1 MTAAARATSVA
12 GAQRA
17 ADPEGAHRPADAEG
31 ATYLVT
37 GAMGCLG
44 AWVTHHLV
52 AAGRRTVAFDL
63 SDDRRR
69 LDLLLA
75 PEEQRAV
82 TFVAGDLIDT
92 DTVARVVE
100 EHGVT
105 RIVHLAALQIPFCRA
120 NPVVG
125 SLVNVVGFV
134 NVFEAARRAGVGN
147 VAYAS
152 SAAVYGPATRYPAAR
167 YPADQHGAA
176 LLPADAPLDPLT
188 LYGAYKQ
195 ADEAIARVYAL
206 EHGIASIGLRP
217 YTVYGLG
224 RDQGVTSEPTVAML
238 NAARGKDATISFGGA
253 MQFHFASD
261 VAHAF
266 IAAADAGAG
275 DGPAVGG
282 GAPGDGAAPQP
293 AKARALTFNLGGDA
307 VTVEDVAALIEGS
320 RPGVRVSVGA
330 ARLPFAAGMSE
341 GALHEILP
349 GLPSTSIEDGVRAT
363 LEAFTA
369 CLEDGRLPRA

>member
-1 MTAAARATSVA
+1 MSGATGTAGVT
-12 GAQRA
+12 
-17 ADPEGAHRPADAEG
+17 G

-52 AAGRRTVAFDL
+52 KAGRRTVAFDL

-69 LDLLLA
+69 IDLLLT
-75 PEEQRAV
+75 PEEQREA
-82 TFVAGDLIDT
+82 TFVTGDLIDT
-92 DTVARVVE
+92 DTVLRIVR

-134 NVFEAARRAGVGN
+134 NVFEAARQVGIRS

-152 SAAVYGPATRYPAAR
+152 SAAVYGPATRYDDAF
-167 YPADQHGAA
+167 
-176 LLPADAPLDPLT
+176 LPPDAPLDPLT
-188 LYGAYKQ
+188 LYGATKQ

-217 YTVYGLG
+217 YTVYGVG

-238 NAARGKDATISFGGA
+238 QAARGKDASVSFGGA

-266 IAAADAGAG
+266 LAAADAGAG
-275 DGPAVGG
+275 
-282 GAPGDGAAPQP
+282 GAPGGGDGADGAEDGGAAAADAGAPEP
-293 AKARALTFNLGGDA
+293 PSARVFNLGGEP
-307 VTVEDVAALIEGS
+307 VTVEEVAAIVERN
-320 RPGVRVSVGA
+320 RPGVRVRVGDG
-330 ARLPFAAGMSE
+330 RLPFAAGMSE
-341 GALHEILP
+341 GALHEVLP

-363 LEAFTA
+363 LDAFEALLA
-369 CLEDGRLPRA
+369 DGRLPAA